1 MPGRFFAFEG
11 VDGSGKSTQARLCAE
26 KLLAQGYDVVS
37 VREPGGTPLSTA
49 IRELVL
55 DPSRQVA
62 PSAEL
67 LLYMA
72 ARAQL
77 VAEVIAPA
85 LAQGKVVISDRFG
98 WSTLAYQGFGR
109 GIDRETI
116 DSLMHAACGDIWP
129 DLMIVLDIDP
139 ALRRARLLGQGRA
152 LDRLEREDEAFFTR
166 VREGFL
172 ALSQEAP
179 STSAVF
185 SGALSV
191 ETLNQAILNRIQDF
205 LPPPKAATR

>member
-1 MPGRFFAFEG
+1 MPGKFFAFEG
-11 VDGSGKSTQARLCAE
+11 VDGSGKSTQAKLCAE
-26 KLLAQGYDVVS
+26 NLLALGYDVVS

-62 PSAEL
+62 PSTEL

-109 GIDRETI
+109 GIARQTI
-116 DSLMHAACGDIWP
+116 DGLMRAACGDIWP
-129 DLMIVLDIDP
+129 DLMVVLDIDP
-139 ALRRARLLGQGRA
+139 ALRRTRLLGQGRP
-152 LDRLEREDEAFFTR
+152 LDRLEREDEAFFAR

-172 ALSQEAP
+172 ALSRETPAA
-179 STSAVF
+179 SAVF
-185 SGALSV
+185 SGALPI
-191 ETLNQAILNRIQDF
+191 EALRQAILTKVKDF
-205 LPPPKAATR
+205 LPSPGAATH